1 MAKRAK
7 GTAKAMAKPNMPMA
21 GASQSPEVT
30 VCTSSRPMI
39 GAVQEKLT
47 STSVK
52 AIRKIEMR
60 PVVLEALLSTLL
72 AQLSGSLIS
81 NQPKKLTAKTTSS
94 RKRKMLNTA
103 LVDSALSVDGPK
115 IAVTPIPKAR

>member
-1 MAKRAK
+1 
-7 GTAKAMAKPNMPMA
+7 
-21 GASQSPEVT
+21 
-30 VCTSSRPMI
+30 MI

-81 NQPKKLTAKTTSS
+81 DQPKKLTAKITSR
-94 RKRKMLNTA
+94 RKRKMLKIA
-103 LVDSALSVDGPK
+103 FVERALSVDGPK